1 VNAIV
6 APRMSR
12 YVRSAIVSSRQH
24 APFAKTLVLPHD
36 ELAVRR
42 EQKRLGRLSPAQV
55 QRLLVAAELRKKA
68 TAGERDE

>member
-6 APRMSR
+6 AQRMPR
-12 YVRSAIVSSRQH
+12 YVRCATVNPRQH
-24 APFAKTLVLPHD
+24 APFAKTLVLPQD

-42 EQKRLGRLSPAQV
+42 ERKRLGQLSHAQI

-68 TAGERDE
+68 TEGERDE